1 MKTLTLCLACLPL
14 SAGDWTKADSLRQGA
29 VLAAFYADY
38 TQTCQIAR
46 SPHLR
51 ELNPILGPHPSRT
64 AIDRYF
70 ITGAALHTAIAYF
83 LPTDARRKWQNG
95 TIAIEIGFIAHNQF
109 NLDVRVRL

>member
-1 MKTLTLCLACLPL
+1 MLCLACLSL

-38 TQTCQIAR
+38 TQTCQIAQ
-46 SPHLR
+46 SPNLR

-64 AIDRYF
+64 AINRYF